1 MNHLVVFAKEPVA
14 GRVKT
19 RLARTLGE
27 GPATL
32 LYAAFLED
40 LAAGLGDVRA
50 ARSVATHEAVPGPV
64 LERVFAGWTFVPQG
78 EGDLGVRLARVSAHA
93 FSAGASRVVIV
104 GSDAP
109 ALSAADVVGAFTR
122 LLEVQVLFAPSPDGG
137 YSLVGLASPDLAKAF
152 ESPIRWSTPHAL
164 EDSVSAFSACG
175 ARAELLPGIADVDE
189 EEDLGRLLAFL
200 ESHPGR
206 APRTL
211 EALKV
216 RAA

>member
-1 MNHLVVFAKEPVA
+1 MVFAKEPVA

-27 GPATL
+27 GPATS

-78 EGDLGVRLARVSAHA
+78 EGDLGVRLARVSLRT
-93 FSAGASRVVIV
+93 FSEGATRVVIV

-109 ALSAADVVGAFTR
+109 ALSADDVEGAFAG
-122 LLEVQVLFAPSPDGG
+122 LVDAPAVLAPSPDGG
-137 YSLVGLASPDLAKAF
+137 YALVGLSSPALATAF
-152 ESPIRWSTPHAL
+152 ESAIRWSTPHAL
-164 EDSVSAFSACG
+164 GDSVEAFAALG
-175 ARAELLPGIADVDE
+175 AKAEFLPGIADVDE

>member
-1 MNHLVVFAKEPVA
+1 MVFAKEPVA

-27 GPATL
+27 GRATL
-32 LYAAFLED
+32 LYSAFLRD
-40 LAAGLGDVRA
+40 LAAGLGPAHEPLRA
-50 ARSVATHEAVPGPV
+50 VRSVATHEALPGPV
-64 LERVFAGWTFVPQG
+64 LSETFTGWTFMPQG
-78 EGDLGVRLARVSAHA
+78 EGDLGARLARVSGRA
-93 FSAGASRVVIV
+93 FDEGASRVVIV

-109 ALSAADVVGAFTR
+109 ALSADDVVGAFTR
-122 LLEVQVLFAPSPDGG
+122 LLHSRVVFAPSPDGG
-137 YSLVGLASPDLAKAF
+137 YALVGLSTPTLTEAF
-152 ESPIRWSTPHAL
+152 RSPIRWSTPHAL
-164 EDSVSAFSACG
+164 GDSVEAFAALG
-175 ARAELLPGIADVDE
+175 AKAELLPGIADVDE